1 LQKANKLHLI
11 GIGYRPLGKQAHEIV
26 RNADVLLASS
36 RLLEVFKQY
45 EEYEAVKERITVINK
60 VPDTIAFIR
69 DWFAQSAIRNPQSAM
84 HSLVLLASG
93 DPFFFGIGRRMVEE
107 FGKERIEVIP
117 DLSSMQ
123 EAFARI
129 NVPWDDAFCISVH
142 GGPDIAK
149 RRALPYEVKD
159 IPRLC
164 EKHAKIAVLTDRTNN
179 PAVIAQVFQSAIRN
193 PQSEIVIHVCEH
205 LGYSDERIWTG
216 SLSEAAGETFADPNV
231 VIIQKSGVPESAG
244 RFGTGR
250 SQNSEVRFGLRE
262 EDIAHERG
270 LITKDEVR
278 AVTIH
283 KLRLPQ
289 SGVLWD
295 IGAGSGSISLEAARL
310 CPGLRIMALEK
321 EQTRIETIKTNV
333 QRYHARNVE
342 ILHGSAPDALLDLP
356 APDRVFIGGSG
367 GSVDDIVKLVAKKM
381 SAGIMV
387 INAVTLDTLNDSLA
401 SLERNGFSV
410 EVSEISVSRSKIV
423 GGKRLM
429 SALNP
434 VFIVTGERT
443 KRS

>member
-1 LQKANKLHLI
+1 MQKANKLHLV
-11 GIGYRPLGKQAHEIV
+11 GIGYRPLGKQAREVV

-36 RLLEVFKQY
+36 RLLEVFKRY
-45 EEYEAVKERITVINK
+45 EEYDTVKERVTVINK
-60 VPDTIAFIR
+60 VPETIAYIKE
-69 DWFAQSAIRNPQSAM
+69 WFSRAAPGT
-84 HSLVLLASG
+84 LVLLASG
-93 DPFFFGIGRRMVEE
+93 DPFFFGIGRRMVAE

-159 IPRLC
+159 IPRLL
-164 EKHAKIAVLTDRTNN
+164 EKHGKLAILTDRQNN
-179 PAVIAQVFQSAIRN
+179 PAMIAMMLQTHPHPNPPLEGEGAIT
-193 PQSEIVIHVCEH
+193 IHVCEH
-205 LGYSDERIWTG
+205 LGYPDERIWTG
-216 SLSEAAGETFADPNV
+216 PVSEAAGMTFADPNV
-231 VIIQKSGVPESAG
+231 VIIMKAGVGGQGSGV
-244 RFGTGR
+244 RGR
-250 SQNSEVRFGLRE
+250 SEGIPFGLRE
-262 EDIAHERG
+262 EDIEHERG

-295 IGAGSGSISLEAARL
+295 IGAGSGSVSLEAALL
-310 CPGLRIMALEK
+310 CPGLRIIAVEK
-321 EQTRIETIKTNV
+321 EQTRIDTIKTNV

-367 GSVDDIVKLVAKKM
+367 GNVGDIVKLVAEKM
-381 SAGIMV
+381 QTGIMV
-387 INAVTLDTLNDSLA
+387 INAVTLETLNDSLT
-401 SLERNGFSV
+401 SLERHGYSV

-434 VFIVTGERT
+434 VFVVIGE
-443 KRS
+443 KAEKA